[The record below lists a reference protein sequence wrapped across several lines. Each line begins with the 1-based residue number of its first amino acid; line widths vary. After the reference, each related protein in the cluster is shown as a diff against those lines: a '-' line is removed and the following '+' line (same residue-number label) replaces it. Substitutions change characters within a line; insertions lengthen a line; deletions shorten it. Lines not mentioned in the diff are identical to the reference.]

1 MSGNYVIDILLG
13 GEHIRGSPFALS
25 IITLRPEASRC
36 LVRGDGLYG
45 AVSRKPQKFE
55 IDFVDALGDPAFAE
69 ELDVYVERVGDIE
82 AEVKAAPAEPVPL
95 VGAALEERLATVGK
109 LPGDRIDNEFL

>member
-1 MSGNYVIDILLG
+1 MSGNYVIDVLLG

-36 LVRGDGLYG
+36 LVRGDGLYA

-82 AEVKAAPAEPVPL
+82 AA
-95 VGAALEERLATVGK
+95 VGRLQPCHLHTLFAQPRH
-109 LPGDRIDNEFL
+109 PGAI